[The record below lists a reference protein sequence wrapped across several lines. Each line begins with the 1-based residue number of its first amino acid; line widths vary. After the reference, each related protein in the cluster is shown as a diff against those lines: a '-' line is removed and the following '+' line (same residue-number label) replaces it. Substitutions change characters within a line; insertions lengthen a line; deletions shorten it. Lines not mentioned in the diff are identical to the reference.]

1 LSFNS
6 QTNQIL
12 QHGNATKTNQTSADN
27 QELIVFI
34 DPLDGTREYIEN
46 RIHNVQCLIGITLNG
61 VPIAGAVGLP
71 FGSGSNTSDNNNN
84 NKRDED
90 LIEVAYGWIMPQN
103 CREVDVDTINN
114 SAYHMIASGIK
125 HFDAKNKMPTDSTI
139 TTATSDNNG
148 LLSNLND
155 NDEEDDTLIILS
167 GDSQKPALQIT
178 MDCLE
183 NDVLRNSASSTA
195 AASVDKE
202 MDSTSATSFPYR
214 KIICG
219 GCGNKI
225 LYLGRRHQLIFKR
238 KKLKRKLQQESGSET
253 TSDEPISIVGTIA
266 ISPPGSSSWDT
277 AAPSAVLLSLDPN
290 ALVTDLIGRP
300 LVYNGV
306 DLTNVHGVVVSS
318 GDGAVKVH
326 RELCD
331 RLSRN
336 EAFCSVIGVDN
347 R

>member
-1 LSFNS
+1 MN
-6 QTNQIL
+6 
-12 QHGNATKTNQTSADN
+12 SAD

-71 FGSGSNTSDNNNN
+71 FGSGGDNQ
-84 NKRDED
+84 DED
-90 LIEVAYGWIMPQN
+90 LIEVAYGWIMPH
-103 CREVDVDTINN
+103 ETNN
-114 SAYHMIASGIK
+114 NDSSHHSVIASGIK
-125 HFDAKNKMPTDSTI
+125 HFNAKNKMPTDSSI
-139 TTATSDNNG
+139 TTRSCNNDG
-148 LLSNLND
+148 LLSNLTD

-167 GDSQKPALQIT
+167 GDSKKPALQIT

-183 NDVLRNSASSTA
+183 NDVLRNSAA
-195 AASVDKE
+195 AADAAVDTDN
-202 MDSTSATSFPYR
+202 DSTSSSLAFSYR

-225 LYLGRRHQLIFKR
+225 LYLGRRHQLISERKR
-238 KKLKRKLQQESGSET
+238 LKRKSQHHVQQQDEVCSKTT
-253 TSDEPISIVGTIA
+253 TSDESIPIVGTIA

-277 AAPSAVLLSLDPN
+277 AAPSAVLLSLDPD

-326 RELCD
+326 RELCG
-331 RLSRN
+331 RLSKN
-336 EAFCSVIGVDN
+336 EEFCNVIGVN
-347 R
+347 SRWR